1 MTENELPDWCQ
12 VGKWVWYPTYYKVHG
27 MESVCGEWRYVTG
40 VSDTGIKTY
49 LYRGE
54 VPFANCAETR
64 VRPWKFDEAPF
75 GVKCRNKLTNGALF
89 VAYLN
94 QTGDGYKVIDSETD
108 VDFNNMA
115 TTYIQHDYKPCGV
128 LQHRDEL
135 GQWTSEVN
143 GWHRYMNFSSGRTL
157 INPYAE

>member
-1 MTENELPDWCQ
+1 MVKNELPDWCQ
-12 VGKWVWYPTYYKVHG
+12 VGKWVWYKYSFDHYGSKLIYG
-27 MESVCGEWRYVTG
+27 AWRYVTG
-40 VSDTGIKTY
+40 ISDKGIETHLYDAEVS
-49 LYRGE
+49 
-54 VPFANCAETR
+54 FADCAETR

-75 GVKCRNKLTNGALF
+75 GVKCRNKLTNGSLF

-108 VDFNNMA
+108 IDFDTMA
-115 TTYIQHDYKPCGV
+115 TAYIQHDYKPCGV

-143 GWHRYMNFSSGRTL
+143 GWSRYMNLSNGRTL
-157 INPYAE
+157 IKPYAE